1 MNHWLGILCA
11 IGLSAACGFR
21 VFVPPL
27 ILSTAAIYGEF
38 ELPPDLAILGTEMG
52 LAVAAGAL
60 VIEAFLY
67 FIPGLDNGLD
77 VLETPVAIATASLM
91 VAAFLP
97 PMDPQWMWAISIILG
112 GVTAG
117 IIEILTG
124 ITRVASTMATGG
136 IANPLLSTMELLAAV
151 ILSVL
156 AISLPILGGIVA
168 AIVLVLA
175 LQKIISRRWK
185 DS

>member
-52 LAVAAGAL
+52 LVVTGAALAAEAL
-60 VIEAFLY
+60 LY
-67 FIPGLDNGLD
+67 FIPGLDNALD
-77 VLETPVAIATASLM
+77 ILETPAAMVVASLI

-97 PMDPQWMWAISIILG
+97 PMDPQWMWTISIILG

-117 IIEILTG
+117 AIEILTG

-136 IANPLLSTMELLAAV
+136 IANPLLSTMELLSAV

-156 AISLPILGGIVA
+156 SISLPLLGSIIA
-168 AIVLVLA
+168 AIVLIVA
-175 LQKIISRRWK
+175 IQKIIRRRWK